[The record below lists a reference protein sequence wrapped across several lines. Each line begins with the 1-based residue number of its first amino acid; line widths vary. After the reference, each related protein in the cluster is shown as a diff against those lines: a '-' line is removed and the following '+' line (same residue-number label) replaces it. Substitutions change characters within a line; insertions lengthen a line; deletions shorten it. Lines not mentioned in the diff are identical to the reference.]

1 MTVTNQTERP
11 DKFIGYPNDTLF
23 GIIDEP
29 DRAQEALRALVAAG
43 FAADTQV
50 FYGQKGADRIDASG
64 AKHGRLT
71 QLRRLHQRTTLERDH
86 AEQYERAV
94 IGGSCVIAVHTGD
107 PLERERARRF
117 MKDHGGHFINYYGR
131 FGIRGLDQ

>member
-1 MTVTNQTERP
+1 MSVTNTKERS

-29 DRAQEALRALVAAG
+29 DQGREALRALTTAG
-43 FAADTQV
+43 FADETQV
-50 FYGQKGADRIDASG
+50 FYGQQGADRIDASG

-71 QLRRLHQRTTLERDH
+71 QLRRLHQRTTLEREH
-86 AEQYERAV
+86 AEQYEQAV

-107 PLERERARRF
+107 PLGREQARQLV
-117 MKDHGGHFINYYGR
+117 KDHGGHFINYYGR
-131 FGIRGLDQ
+131 FGIRGLDL

>member
-1 MTVTNQTERP
+1 MTVLNEKEPTS
-11 DKFIGYPNDTLF
+11 KFIGYPNDTLF

-29 DRAQEALRALVAAG
+29 VRAQEALRALVAAG
-43 FAADTQV
+43 FAAETQV
-50 FYGQKGADRIDASG
+50 FFGQEGADRIDASG

-71 QLRRLHQRTTLERDH
+71 QLRRLHQRTTLEREH
-86 AEQYERAV
+86 AEQYEHAV
-94 IGGSCVIAVHTGD
+94 LEGSCVIAIHTSD
-107 PLERERARRF
+107 PTEREQAHQL